1 MKIENIEIDIVD
13 IDLTRPYTIAYKTT
27 SSIKTLVLKI
37 ILADGTIGLGAS
49 NVSKY
54 VVGMD
59 TMDSYNNSK
68 EYIDEL
74 IGSDIY
80 SFWMI
85 INDIESKFIND
96 PGSKAAFNIA
106 VYDAYC
112 KKLGISIGKFL
123 GRKIKSLPTSI
134 TVGIKSVEETISEIN
149 EYLGLGFNYIKIKLG
164 NNVEEDIRRINII
177 NEKFG
182 NKIKIRIDANQGW
195 SLDDTIKFY
204 NNTKQIELIEQPL
217 SVDELNNY
225 LDFPSEIKKI
235 IALDESLVNFKDS
248 IKLCDKNYGNIFNI
262 KLMKCGGVTSGQQ
275 IANQAY
281 HNNIDLMWGC
291 NDESIVSISAALNT
305 ALSFNNTKYLDLDGS
320 FDLEKDIV
328 SGGFKL
334 INGVL
339 HPLDS
344 PGFGNNLI

>member
-27 SSIKTLVLKI
+27 TSIKTLVLKI
-37 ILADGTIGLGAS
+37 ILTDGTVGLGAS

-54 VVGMD
+54 VVGLD

-68 EYIDEL
+68 GYIDNL
-74 IGSDIY
+74 KGRDID

-85 INDIESKFIND
+85 INDIENKFIND
-96 PGSKAAFNIA
+96 PGSKAVFNIA

-134 TVGIKSVEETISEIN
+134 TVGIKSTEETISEIN

-177 NEKFG
+177 NENFG
-182 NKIKIRIDANQGW
+182 DKIKIRIDANQGW

-204 NNTKQIELIEQPL
+204 NETNQIELIEQPL
-217 SVDELNNY
+217 SVDNLNNY
-225 LDFPSEIKKI
+225 LNFSTEIKKV
-235 IALDESLVNFKDS
+235 IALDESLVNFNDA
-248 IKLCDKNYGNIFNI
+248 IKLSNKNYGNIFNI
-262 KLMKCGGVTSGQQ
+262 KLMKCGGITTGQQ

-281 HNNIDLMWGC
+281 QNNINLMWGC

-305 ALSFNNTKYLDLDGS
+305 ALSFDNTKYLDLDGS
-320 FDLEKDIV
+320 FDLEKDIA

-344 PGFGNNLI
+344 PGLGINLI

>member
-27 SSIKTLVLKI
+27 SSIKNLVLKI

-235 IALDESLVNFKDS
+235 IALDESL
-248 IKLCDKNYGNIFNI
+248 
-262 KLMKCGGVTSGQQ
+262 
-275 IANQAY
+275 
-281 HNNIDLMWGC
+281 
-291 NDESIVSISAALNT
+291 
-305 ALSFNNTKYLDLDGS
+305 
-320 FDLEKDIV
+320 
-328 SGGFKL
+328 
-334 INGVL
+334 
-339 HPLDS
+339 
-344 PGFGNNLI
+344 